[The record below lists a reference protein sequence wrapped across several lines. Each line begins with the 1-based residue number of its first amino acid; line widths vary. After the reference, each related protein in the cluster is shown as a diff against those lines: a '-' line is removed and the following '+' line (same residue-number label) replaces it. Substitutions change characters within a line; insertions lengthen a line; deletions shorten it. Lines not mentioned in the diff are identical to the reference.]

1 MSFWQKLTKRPIV
14 ARFVV
19 HWDLIIFVTVGTY
32 HISGQTE
39 GKQGPRRGSPNSCL
53 LKQGTPPFETE
64 TFANSLPEQSVVSPI
79 RSPLLLSLLS
89 SRNYYAL
96 KWGRIGY
103 YLNLQRPRYRNR
115 GRPITESRA
124 APFQGLVLV
133 LVMNPAALF

>member
-1 MSFWQKLTKRPIV
+1 MTLFKSAFGPASNRNTTFLVSSPSLSLPLSLIKLSK
-14 ARFVV
+14 
-19 HWDLIIFVTVGTY
+19 
-32 HISGQTE
+32 ISVM
-39 GKQGPRRGSPNSCL
+39 RSPNQNLNYLSR
-53 LKQGTPPFETE
+53 TE